1 MKVLIFKSIQ
11 KDGFFSSN
19 MRIVPSK
26 KSIYSRYLQIRKVRF
41 LETST
46 LEKKKMMENSS
57 SETEITNG
65 FVKVSIDVQI

>member
-1 MKVLIFKSIQ
+1 
-11 KDGFFSSN
+11 

-57 SETEITNG
+57 SETEITNV